1 MGEACRLLK
10 NFYNNRVNQETSM
23 KFICQ
28 QQDLAQALNVVSR
41 AISANNTLPVLNNVL
56 VKTENGRAVFIA
68 TNLEIAITAR
78 IPVTVIEE
86 GGLTVPAKI
95 FTNYVNLLQSGEVEI
110 KRAKNET
117 LEIKAHAAQSRIKG
131 VAAEEFPLIPIVEA
145 VVTFSLSGKVFSDM
159 INKTSF
165 AASGNLTRPVL
176 SGVCFD
182 LKTDRFTMVATDSYR
197 LSEIGF
203 NLIDRL
209 EKSFTSI
216 VPARTTIELG
226 KIIGKYEDARVDVF
240 FTKNQILFR
249 VEDIELTSRLIEG
262 VFPDYQKIIP
272 AAKKSLAQVKR
283 DDFLTALRKV
293 SLFVPDNNCV
303 KIEVKGDTL
312 KLFTEE
318 TQVGSGDT
326 SVLIALE
333 GEENTIALN
342 SQYLLDVLQVLD
354 SENVFLELTD
364 KLSPVVLRTEKD
376 DNFLHIIMPLKV

>member
-1 MGEACRLLK
+1 
-10 NFYNNRVNQETSM
+10 M
-23 KFICQ
+23 KFVCQ

-41 AISANNTLPVLNNVL
+41 AISANNTLPVLNNIL
-56 VKTENGRAVFIA
+56 VRTEENRAVFSA

-78 IPVTVIEE
+78 IPVIVVEE
-86 GGLTVPAKI
+86 GGVTVPAKVC
-95 FTNYVNLLQSGEVEI
+95 TNYVNLLRGGDVEI
-110 KRAKNET
+110 KRGKGEA
-117 LEIKAHAAQSRIKG
+117 LEIKADTAQSKIKG
-131 VAAEEFPLIPIVEA
+131 VAAEEFPLIP
-145 VVTFSLSGKVFSDM
+145 VVNSVASFSLSGKVFADM
-159 INKTSF
+159 INKTAF
-165 AASGNLTRPVL
+165 AASSNLTRPVL
-176 SGVCFD
+176 SGVYFD

-203 NLIDRL
+203 NLIDHL

-216 VPARTTIELG
+216 VPARTMTELG
-226 KIIGKYEDARVDVF
+226 KIISKYEDARVDVF
-240 FTKNQILFR
+240 FSKNQILFR

-262 VFPDYQKIIP
+262 AFPDYQKIIP
-272 AAKKSLAQVKR
+272 TTKKSTAQVKR

-312 KLFTEE
+312 KIFTEE

-326 SVLIALE
+326 SVLISLE

-342 SQYLLDVLQVLD
+342 AHYLLDVLQVLD
-354 SENVFLELTD
+354 SENIFLELSD